1 MTDAAPQ
8 IAPILERALAGEP
21 PGAAEVEALLATRD
35 PGAAAELF
43 AAASELRRRHFG
55 DAVFLYGFVYFS
67 TYCRNDC
74 TFCLYRA
81 SNPDGPRYRKS
92 LDEVVAVSVGLAES
106 GVHLIDL
113 TMGEDPLYGAG
124 AGGGGGPGAGEGV
137 REGETPDGP
146 EGEGGGPGGREFEA
160 LVALVVAVKA
170 ATGLPVMV
178 SPGVVP
184 ARGLAA
190 LAATGAEWYACYQ
203 ETHART
209 LYGRLRIGQDFDERA
224 RARLDA
230 ARLGMLVEDGAL
242 LGVGETLADRALT
255 VTTMR
260 EEPIDQVRVMTFVP
274 QPGTPLAG
282 VPPSPRLAELVT
294 IATMR
299 LVMPDR
305 LIPASLDVDGIAGL
319 ESRIA
324 AGANVVTSLVPPH
337 SGLVGVSQSELD
349 IDEGLRT
356 APVVTERLATAGLR
370 VATAT
375 EYADWV
381 AAARERRGATA
392 RRGAP

>member
-1 MTDAAPQ
+1 MTGAAPPL
-8 IAPILERALAGEP
+8 APILERALAGQTP
-21 PGAAEVEALLATRD
+21 RPNEVAALLSTSEPAAT
-35 PGAAAELF
+35 AELF
-43 AAASELRRRHFG
+43 AAATEARRRHFG

-67 TYCRNDC
+67 TFCRNDC

-124 AGGGGGPGAGEGV
+124 EGAGAVGGDRATV
-137 REGETPDGP
+137 
-146 EGEGGGPGGREFEA
+146 GEGDGADGRRFEA
-160 LVALVVAVKA
+160 LVELVSAVKA

-203 ETHART
+203 ETHARS
-209 LYGRLRIGQDFDERA
+209 LYERLRVGQDFDERA
-224 RARLDA
+224 QARLDA
-230 ARLGMLVEDGAL
+230 ARLGLLVEDGTL

-260 EEPIDQVRVMTFVP
+260 DEPIDQVRVMTFVP
-274 QPGTPLAG
+274 QPGTPLADT
-282 VPPSPRLAELVT
+282 PPSGRLAELVT

-337 SGLVGVSQSELD
+337 SGLAGVSQSELD
-349 IDEGLRT
+349 IDEGHRT
-356 APVVTERLATAGLR
+356 VAEVVPQLKRLGLR
-370 VATAT
+370 AASPQA
-375 EYADWV
+375 YAAWL
-381 AAARERRGATA
+381 ESRRAV
-392 RRGAP
+392 RAP